1 MTESLMMDNIQ
12 EKIIACVFDEDYLPN
27 PNKRE
32 CSPSIPPAESTINQR
47 LRRFIK
53 SIFYYTPLLL
63 LISFS
68 FSGKI
73 PFGKIEFKDGRII
86 DCRNIEIYKNSLTF
100 ESYEKSLFF
109 KELGYH
115 RIKKNSISKNEVKFV
130 WGGFPPIKSIFSY
143 TLWLSIFGMLLDGSS
158 FNDDYPLKTT
168 VISGV
173 IGLSID
179 GIQVFLGKKFTIY
192 NPKLVWKNKS
202 LVEPTIESIN
212 NDYIDELRR
221 LNQLKVDGIIT
232 EEEFELKKKQL
243 LKLD

>member
-12 EKIIACVFDEDYLPN
+12 EKNIPCVFNEDYLPN

-32 CSPSIPPAESTINQR
+32 CSPSMPPAEPTIKQR

-73 PFGKIEFKDGRII
+73 PFGKIEFKDGTII
-86 DCRNIEIYKNSLTF
+86 ECRNIEIYKNSLTF
-100 ESYEKSLFF
+100 ESYGKSLFF

-115 RIKKNSISKNEVKFV
+115 RLNKNSISKDEVKIV
-130 WGGFPPIKSIFSY
+130 WGGFPRIHNIFLY
-143 TLWLSIFGMLLDGSS
+143 TICLSMFGLMAERVGSG
-158 FNDDYPLKTT
+158 FNDDKLTI
-168 VISGV
+168 ISGV
-173 IGLSID
+173 IGISID
-179 GIQVFLGKKFTIY
+179 GIQVFLGKKFTI
-192 NPKLVWKNKS
+192 NNWKLVWKNKS
-202 LVEPTIESIN
+202 LVEPTIESTN
-212 NDYIDELRR
+212 NDYIEELRR

-232 EEEFELKKKQL
+232 DEEFELKKKQL